1 MPKNI
6 GLGIALREGLKK
18 CQSKIILRFDNDD
31 INHERLAE
39 IIVEKLD
46 KGEIDIFSSN
56 IIEFEEDSKNYT
68 YIKKCP

>member
-1 MPKNI
+1 MSIQNYFAI
-6 GLGIALREGLKK
+6 WY
-18 CQSKIILRFDNDD
+18 DD
-31 INHERLAE
+31 INHERRAE

-56 IIEFEEDSKNYT
+56 TIEFEEDSKNYT